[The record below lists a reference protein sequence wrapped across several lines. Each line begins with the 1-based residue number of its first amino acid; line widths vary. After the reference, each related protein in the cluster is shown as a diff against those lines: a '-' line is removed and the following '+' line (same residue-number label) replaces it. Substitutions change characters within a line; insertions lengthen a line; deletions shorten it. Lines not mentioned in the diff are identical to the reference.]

1 MTRTSV
7 PHTDV
12 DVTFPHYTSLLPY
25 FGNHPPA
32 LEKRDHHDLPSEKT
46 SSTGAYEL
54 LQARIDNDD
63 ESKYGFWGELDETK
77 SSSEVDPSYN
87 KRSFV
92 SELATF
98 CCFWCA
104 FSVLMLGA
112 FGIYFAVDLA
122 FSRYGLGTGMAEW
135 AIHRHQLPPSTSYGI
150 KFCLESPNREAPSA
164 QAWRYMRAAA
174 GNFCATDTIDFILDS
189 KEAWKVQPGAS
200 LVLRNEEPYLDQLEK
215 TQTPTVSREQV
226 QVP

>member
-1 MTRTSV
+1 MLLSSSPSSCRKLSQNIRIVQIGTAVSISFGFSNHALHIHIFRITIIISMTRMSV

-12 DVTFPHYTSLLPY
+12 DVTFPHYTSLPPY

-32 LEKRDHHDLPSEKT
+32 LEKRHHHDPTSEKT

-54 LQARIDNDD
+54 QARTDTDD

-77 SSSEVDPSYN
+77 SSSEVDSSYN

-98 CCFWCA
+98 CSFWCA

-112 FGIYFAVDLA
+112 FGLYFAVDLA

-135 AIHRHQLPPSTSYGI
+135 AIHRHQLPPSTSYG
-150 KFCLESPNREAPSA
+150 
-164 QAWRYMRAAA
+164 
-174 GNFCATDTIDFILDS
+174 
-189 KEAWKVQPGAS
+189 
-200 LVLRNEEPYLDQLEK
+200 
-215 TQTPTVSREQV
+215 VSRPQYGSGIDK
-226 QVP
+226 QHADT

>member
-1 MTRTSV
+1 MLLSSNPSSCRKLAQNIQIVQIGTVVSISFGFSDHALHIRIVRITIIISMTRTSV

-12 DVTFPHYTSLLPY
+12 GVTFPHYTSLLPY

-32 LEKRDHHDLPSEKT
+32 LEERDHHDLPSEKT

-112 FGIYFAVDLA
+112 FGIYFAVDPA

-135 AIHRHQLPPSTSYGI
+135 AIHRHQLPPSISYG
-150 KFCLESPNREAPSA
+150 
-164 QAWRYMRAAA
+164 
-174 GNFCATDTIDFILDS
+174 
-189 KEAWKVQPGAS
+189 
-200 LVLRNEEPYLDQLEK
+200 
-215 TQTPTVSREQV
+215 VSRPQHGSGIDT
-226 QVP
+226 QHAYT

>member
-1 MTRTSV
+1 MSV

-12 DVTFPHYTSLLPY
+12 DVTFPHYTSLPPY

-32 LEKRDHHDLPSEKT
+32 LEKRDHHDSTSEKT

-54 LQARIDNDD
+54 QARTDTDD

-77 SSSEVDPSYN
+77 SSSEMERLFMSAIA
-87 KRSFV
+87 K
-92 SELATF
+92 F
-98 CCFWCA
+98 CFYLCA
-104 FSVLMLGA
+104 YCVLVLGGA
-112 FGIYFAVDLA
+112 FGLYFAFELA
-122 FSRYGLGTGMAEW
+122 FGRYGLGTGT

-164 QAWRYMRAAA
+164 QAWRYMRAAT
-174 GNFCATDTIDFILDS
+174 GDCCATDTIDFILDS
-189 KEAWKVQPGAS
+189 KETWKVQPGAI
-200 LVLRNEEPYLDQLEK
+200 LVLRNEEPYLDQIEK
-215 TQTPTVSREQV
+215 TQTRTVSREQV

>member
-1 MTRTSV
+1 MLLSSSPSSCRKLAQNIQTVQIGTAVSISFGFSDHALHIRIFRITIIISMTRTSV

-98 CCFWCA
+98 CC
-104 FSVLMLGA
+104 LGVH
-112 FGIYFAVDLA
+112 FPSLCWVP
-122 FSRYGLGTGMAEW
+122 LG
-135 AIHRHQLPPSTSYGI
+135 STS
-150 KFCLESPNREAPSA
+150 LSTLPSA
-164 QAWRYMRAAA
+164 VM
-174 GNFCATDTIDFILDS
+174 G
-189 KEAWKVQPGAS
+189 
-200 LVLRNEEPYLDQLEK
+200 
-215 TQTPTVSREQV
+215 
-226 QVP
+226 

>member
-1 MTRTSV
+1 MLLSSSPSSCRKLSQNIRIVQIGTAVSISFGFSNHALHIHIFRITIIISMTRMSV

-12 DVTFPHYTSLLPY
+12 DVTFPHYTSLPPY
-25 FGNHPPA
+25 FGNHLPA
-32 LEKRDHHDLPSEKT
+32 FEQRDHHDLPSEKT

-54 LQARIDNDD
+54 QARTDTDD

-77 SSSEVDPSYN
+77 SSSEVDSSYN

-98 CCFWCA
+98 CSFWCA

-112 FGIYFAVDLA
+112 FGLYFAVDLA

-135 AIHRHQLPPSTSYGI
+135 AIHRHQLPPSTSYG
-150 KFCLESPNREAPSA
+150 
-164 QAWRYMRAAA
+164 
-174 GNFCATDTIDFILDS
+174 
-189 KEAWKVQPGAS
+189 
-200 LVLRNEEPYLDQLEK
+200 
-215 TQTPTVSREQV
+215 VSRLQHGSGIDT
-226 QVP
+226 QHADS

>member
-1 MTRTSV
+1 MLLSSNPSSCRKLVQNIQIVQIGTAVSISFGFSDHALHIRIFRITIIISMTRTSV

-135 AIHRHQLPPSTSYGI
+135 AIHRHQLPSSTSYG
-150 KFCLESPNREAPSA
+150 
-164 QAWRYMRAAA
+164 
-174 GNFCATDTIDFILDS
+174 
-189 KEAWKVQPGAS
+189 
-200 LVLRNEEPYLDQLEK
+200 
-215 TQTPTVSREQV
+215 VSRPQHGSGIDT
-226 QVP
+226 QHADT

>member
-1 MTRTSV
+1 MLLSSSPSSCRKLSQNIRIVQIGTAVSISFGFSNHALHIHIFRITIIISMTRMSV

-12 DVTFPHYTSLLPY
+12 DVTFPHYTSLPPY

-32 LEKRDHHDLPSEKT
+32 FEQRDHHDLPSEKT
-46 SSTGAYEL
+46 SSTGIYEL
-54 LQARIDNDD
+54 LQARTDNDD

-77 SSSEVDPSYN
+77 SSSEVDSSYN

-98 CCFWCA
+98 CSFWCA

-112 FGIYFAVDLA
+112 FGLYFAVDLA

-135 AIHRHQLPPSTSYGI
+135 AIHRHQLPPSTSYG
-150 KFCLESPNREAPSA
+150 
-164 QAWRYMRAAA
+164 
-174 GNFCATDTIDFILDS
+174 
-189 KEAWKVQPGAS
+189 
-200 LVLRNEEPYLDQLEK
+200 
-215 TQTPTVSREQV
+215 VSRLQHGSGIDT
-226 QVP
+226 QHADS